1 MVTDIAL
8 NNNNNNNNLKNENI
22 NQNETEILFNSTKRV
37 VISLLDELIEICANE
52 QSNSRIEDDE
62 ITLKKQQL
70 QEENIKLL
78 KSKIQ
83 KNNQLLRE
91 SLNTGY
97 KRLRL
102 IQTKYFQTYVAQQL
116 TQILELKEKESACF
130 KTSLAAA
137 ATHSVSSKSSSI
149 DDNSVDLLTSILKSN
164 LKSNDTPAPADH
176 TDTVDSA
183 VKSLLDDIQYEISKQ
198 TDEHAESKIDCS
210 SSTDDDNNE
219 DEENEQDFTVS
230 GEFNMSSFKSN
241 KEANVTDTHK
251 KLIDSSNLFWDKSRT
266 QLGSDWERVKTK
278 LKYLKLKSKQ
288 SVEQL
293 ERRDNLI
300 KKFQTPP
307 KLEPLKSSPS
317 SSDPIIEVYTLS
329 PPRSPGSPT
338 ETVGEQAIAALSTSL
353 QESIAA
359 VTKLN
364 ESANKTC
371 MTKSK
376 SRCATSSRCIPY
388 DVSSKKSSRLF
399 NLNRSDLVRLDEDVL
414 RSFFCTLKYFSH
426 TYFKTMCLCQKTNE
440 VLYSNK
446 NLTNYLYKKKK
457 RNSRDTC
464 VNMADD
470 CKENLSE
477 CNENS
482 SSSAADSL
490 FLKKTCIF
498 CHLLKTYEKSRMDLF
513 SFSNINSK
521 NRLNNSNKKKS
532 QLNAANEAHNQR
544 MTSSTSSSAFADLS
558 QVISDHSYCKQPNP
572 ISLNALPSQSC
583 NKKHK
588 STDSIEQ
595 QLNETERI
603 DKLVIER
610 LNKIYESNSLEEHNL
625 NKKLIFINEEI
636 KFKQCDDDQFIDA
649 GLELSPDVL
658 KNLPDFSYEE

>member
-8 NNNNNNNNLKNENI
+8 YNNYNLTNENI
-22 NQNETEILFNSTKRV
+22 NQNETEILLDSTKSV

-52 QSNSRIEDDE
+52 QLNIRIDNDE

-78 KSKIQ
+78 KNKIQ

-91 SLNTGY
+91 SLNSGY

-102 IQTKYFQTYVAQQL
+102 IQTKYFQSYVAQQL
-116 TQILELKEKESACF
+116 TQILELKEKESTCF
-130 KTSLAAA
+130 KTSL
-137 ATHSVSSKSSSI
+137 TEEHSVSSKSSSI

-164 LKSNDTPAPADH
+164 LKSNDTLTADH
-176 TDTVDSA
+176 TETVDSA

-198 TDEHAESKIDCS
+198 TDDNAESKIDCS

-219 DEENEQDFTVS
+219 DEENERDTVS
-230 GEFNMSSFKSN
+230 GEFNMSSFVKSN
-241 KEANVTDTHK
+241 KETHVTDTQK

-307 KLEPLKSSPS
+307 KLEPLKPSP

-329 PPRSPGSPT
+329 PPRSPT

-359 VTKLN
+359 VSKLN
-364 ESANKTC
+364 EPANRTC
-371 MTKSK
+371 ITRSK

-440 VLYSNK
+440 VLYLNK
-446 NLTNYLYKKKK
+446 NLTNYLYKKRK
-457 RNSRDTC
+457 RNSRDAC
-464 VNMADD
+464 VNMTDD
-470 CKENLSE
+470 FKENLSE

-482 SSSAADSL
+482 SSNSAADSL

-498 CHLLKTYEKSRMDLF
+498 CHLLKKYEKSRMDLF
-513 SFSNINSK
+513 SFSNINNK
-521 NRLNNSNKKKS
+521 NRLNNNTKKKS
-532 QLNAANEAHNQR
+532 QLNAAYEAHNHKVS
-544 MTSSTSSSAFADLS
+544 SSTSSSAFADLS
-558 QVISDHSYCKQPNP
+558 LVISDHSYCKQPNP
-572 ISLNALPSQSC
+572 TTLNAFTSQSC
-583 NKKHK
+583 NKKQK
-588 STDSIEQ
+588 SADSNEQ
-595 QLNETERI
+595 QLNETDRI

-610 LNKIYESNSLEEHNL
+610 LNKIYENNSLEEHNL
-625 NKKLIFINEEI
+625 NKKLIFTNEEI
-636 KFKQCDDDQFIDA
+636 KIKQNEDDQFIDA